1 MKFDYKVKN
10 EKGEIVSVKVLGFFK
25 IGSLD
30 KEYVMYSIMDDNPDS
45 KMGAVLLGEVIR
57 GEGNTIQILDLLEE
71 EIDMVVEAY
80 NEIATQIGG
89 KLDG

>member
-71 EIDMVVEAY
+71 EIDMVVAAY
-80 NEIATQIGG
+80 NEIATQIG
-89 KLDG
+89 

>member
-45 KMGAVLLGEVIR
+45 KMELFYLV
-57 GEGNTIQILDLLEE
+57 
-71 EIDMVVEAY
+71 
-80 NEIATQIGG
+80 
-89 KLDG
+89 KS

>member
-71 EIDMVVEAY
+71 EIDMVVAAY